1 MQQVLVPAAIAP
13 AHPPINC
20 PIRDFAG
27 QSMGTTWSVRC
38 VDTAGGRRDWQAA
51 IQALLDRVVAQM
63 SHWEAASDLGRYN
76 RAAPGSWH
84 RLPAEFATVM
94 ECALAVAA
102 ASGGAYD
109 PSAGAIVNLWG
120 FGPHGGHAEAD
131 FVPPDAAAIAAAL
144 ADCGWQ
150 RLRFDAQRRLLQPG
164 GVQLDLS
171 SIAKG
176 YAVDLVA
183 HHLHANG
190 IDHFL
195 VEVGGELRG
204 AGMKPDGQPWWV
216 ALEQPPSTNDAEPAV
231 LPPLIAL
238 HGLAV
243 ASSGDYRRSFS
254 HAGRRYAHTLDPRSG
269 YPLSTAPAAV
279 SVVHAEC
286 MLADAWSTALTVLG
300 IEAGLALAETRGL
313 AARFLVRD
321 GASVDLCEYVSPAWQ
336 EMLA

>member
-13 AHPPINC
+13 AHPPLNA
-20 PIRDFAG
+20 PLRDFAG
-27 QSMGTTWSVRC
+27 RSMGTTWSVRC
-38 VDTAGGRRDWQAA
+38 VDTVGGRHDWQAA
-51 IQALLDRVVAQM
+51 VQALLDRIVAQM
-63 SHWEAASDLGRYN
+63 SHWEAGSDLGRYN
-76 RAAPGSWH
+76 RAAPCSWH
-84 RLPAEFATVM
+84 SLPAEFAAVM
-94 ECALAVAA
+94 RCALAVAS

-120 FGPHGGHAEAD
+120 FGPHGRHADPD
-131 FVPPDAAAIAAAL
+131 FVPPEAAAIGAAL

-150 RLRFDAQRRLLQPG
+150 RLRFDAQGRLFQPG

-216 ALEQPPSTNDAEPAV
+216 ALEQPPATNDAEPAA

-254 HAGRRYAHTLDPRSG
+254 HGGYRYAHTLDPRSG
-269 YPLSTAPAAV
+269 YPLPAAPAAV

-300 IEAGLALAETRGL
+300 VEAGLALAETRGL

-321 GASVDLCEYVSPAWQ
+321 AASGTLREHASSAWQ